1 MTGEVPFYTSKPP
14 IVRIALSVA
23 VVVLSIAIGL
33 VVGIFTIWAIPGIP
47 IGGGFVEMNM
57 GAPFL
62 GILAFVFVTF
72 TTGLVG
78 LLILW
83 RS

>member
-1 MTGEVPFYTSKPP
+1 MAGDAPFYTSRPP
-14 IVRIALSVA
+14 IVRLALNVA
-23 VVVLSIAIGL
+23 VVALSIAIGL
-33 VVGIFTIWAIPGIP
+33 AVGIFTIWAIPGIP
-47 IGGGFVEMNM
+47 VGELTEMNM

-72 TTGLVG
+72 IASLVG

>member
-1 MTGEVPFYTSKPP
+1 MAGDAPFYTSRPP
-14 IVRIALSVA
+14 VVRVALNIAVVALSIV
-23 VVVLSIAIGL
+23 IGL
-33 VVGIFTIWAIPGIP
+33 TIGIFTIWAIPGIP
-47 IGGGFVEMNM
+47 VGELTEMNM

-72 TTGLVG
+72 IASLVG
-78 LLILW
+78 LLVLW